1 MQIVEEKSIPRVGDS
16 IYSISEAFSDSLP
29 NSMHGVNMDSLIK
42 GEQTNKEKLHAG
54 SQAGSPV
61 SKRKFIEN
69 KAVQPDRRKDAL
81 RSIYSKI
88 SS

>member
-42 GEQTNKEKLHAG
+42 GEQTNK
-54 SQAGSPV
+54 
-61 SKRKFIEN
+61 
-69 KAVQPDRRKDAL
+69 D
-81 RSIYSKI
+81 
-88 SS
+88 